1 MRLMTRKSPTPIRSS
16 MALIAAAAVS
26 LAPISFA
33 QVPQDPG
40 SKAIPLSKV
49 ERKNKAPVSN
59 EILRVKIPKPTEIKL
74 PNGLTVMV
82 LEDHRLPLVTARLSI
97 LGAGALNDPADV
109 PGLADITATMLK
121 EGTQTRSS
129 KQIAEQTEELGASI
143 GAQAPWGSETA
154 TFTASGLSDNAGQW
168 IALASDILLNPSFPE
183 GELNKL
189 KQRMRIQLKQ
199 QRSTA
204 SFLAQ
209 ERFDR
214 AVYGNH
220 PAAITSPTPEA
231 LDKITPA
238 MLAEWHSKRY
248 LPENTILGVAGD
260 ITPAEVTRMFS
271 ALPGWKAGPDKAG
284 LPTATKP
291 ASGRGIFLVDRPGSV
306 QTEVEIGNI
315 AISRVDSDYIPMVVM
330 DRIVGGG
337 ASARLF
343 MNLREVHGYTYGAY
357 SMLVARRYAGPWIAQ
372 GSMRTDAT
380 GGAMTEFMN
389 EINRIR
395 DQAVPEKELEET
407 KRSIVAGFALTLER
421 PSELLD
427 YAIALKVYNLPA
439 DYWDTYP
446 AKIMAITAEQVQR
459 VARKYIVPDDL
470 QIVAVGDATKLK
482 PVLDKYG
489 TVQVF
494 NTDGQPKATP

>member
-1 MRLMTRKSPTPIRSS
+1 MISNFRNSVRCSV
-16 MALIAAAAVS
+16 ALIATFTLCVG
-26 LAPISFA
+26 

-49 ERKNKAPVSN
+49 ERKNKAPVSD
-59 EILRVKIPKPTEIKL
+59 EILRVKIPKPTEITL
-74 PNGLTVMV
+74 ANGLTILV

-109 PGLADITATMLK
+109 PGLANVTATMLK
-121 EGTQTRSS
+121 EGTKTRSS
-129 KQIAEQTEELGASI
+129 KQIAEQSEELGATI
-143 GAQAPWGSETA
+143 GAQAPWASETA
-154 TFTASGLSDNAGQW
+154 TFTASGLSDNASQW

-183 GELNKL
+183 SELSKL
-189 KQRMRIQLKQ
+189 KQRMKVQLQQ

-204 SFLAQ
+204 GFLMQ
-209 ERFDR
+209 ERFNR

-220 PAAITSPTPEA
+220 PAAITSPTPQA

-238 MLAEWHSKRY
+238 MLAEWHANRY
-248 LPENTILGVAGD
+248 VPENAILGVTGD
-260 ITPAEVTRMFS
+260 ITPAQVTQMFS
-271 ALPGWKAGPDKAG
+271 ALPGWKAGPSKAA

-291 ASGRGIFLVDRPGSV
+291 ASGRKIFLVDRPGSV
-306 QTEVEIGNI
+306 QTDVEIGNI
-315 AISRVDSDYIPMVVM
+315 AINRMDTDYVPMVVM

-395 DQAVPEKELEET
+395 DTPVPEKELEET
-407 KRSIVAGFALTLER
+407 KRSIVASFALTLER
-421 PSELLD
+421 PNELLD

-470 QIVAVGDATKLK
+470 QIVAVGDAAKLK

-489 TVQVF
+489 AVQVF
-494 NTDGQPKATP
+494 DTNGQPKTTP

>member
-1 MRLMTRKSPTPIRSS
+1 MISNFRNSVRCSV
-16 MALIAAAAVS
+16 ALIATFTLCVG
-26 LAPISFA
+26 

-49 ERKNKAPVSN
+49 ERKNKAPVSD
-59 EILRVKIPKPTEIKL
+59 EILRVKIPKPTEITVA
-74 PNGLTVMV
+74 NGLTILV

-109 PGLADITATMLK
+109 PGLANVTATMLK
-121 EGTQTRSS
+121 EGTKTRSS
-129 KQIAEQTEELGASI
+129 KQIAEQSEELGATI
-143 GAQAPWGSETA
+143 GAQAPWASETA
-154 TFTASGLSDNAGQW
+154 TFTASGLSDNASQW

-183 GELNKL
+183 SELSKL
-189 KQRMRIQLKQ
+189 KQRMKVQLQQ

-204 SFLAQ
+204 GFLMQ
-209 ERFDR
+209 ERFNR

-220 PAAITSPTPEA
+220 PAAITSPTPQA

-238 MLAEWHSKRY
+238 MLAEWHANRY
-248 LPENTILGVAGD
+248 VPENAILGVTGD
-260 ITPAEVTRMFS
+260 ITPAQVTQMFS
-271 ALPGWKAGPDKAG
+271 ALPGWKAGPSKAA

-291 ASGRGIFLVDRPGSV
+291 ASGRKIFLVDRPGSV
-306 QTEVEIGNI
+306 QTDVEIGNI
-315 AISRVDSDYIPMVVM
+315 AINRMDADYVPMVVM

-395 DQAVPEKELEET
+395 DTPVPEKELEET
-407 KRSIVAGFALTLER
+407 KRSIVASFALTLER
-421 PSELLD
+421 PNELLD

-470 QIVAVGDATKLK
+470 QIVAVGDAAKLK

-489 TVQVF
+489 AVQVF
-494 NTDGQPKATP
+494 DTNGQSKTNP

>member
-1 MRLMTRKSPTPIRSS
+1 MTIDFRNPVPRIPMRCSVALVATR
-16 MALIAAAAVS
+16 AVC
-26 LAPISFA
+26 FA

>member
-1 MRLMTRKSPTPIRSS
+1 MKNKASIRWSL
-16 MALIAAAAVS
+16 ALIAT
-26 LAPISFA
+26 FA
-33 QVPQDPG
+33 LGYGQVPQDPG

-49 ERKNKAPVSN
+49 ERKNKAPVSD
-59 EILRVKIPKPTEIKL
+59 EILRVKIPKPTEITL

-97 LGAGALNDPADV
+97 LGAGALNDPADL
-109 PGLADITATMLK
+109 PGLANITATMLK
-121 EGTQTRSS
+121 EGTETRSS
-129 KQIAEQTEELGASI
+129 KQIAEQTEELGATI
-143 GAQAPWGSETA
+143 GAQAPFASETA
-154 TFTASGLSDNAGQW
+154 TFTASGLSDNAAQW
-168 IALASDILLNPSFPE
+168 IALASDVLLNPTFPE
-183 GELNKL
+183 SELNKL
-189 KQRMRIQLKQ
+189 KQRMKVQLQQ

-204 SFLAQ
+204 GFLMQ
-209 ERFDR
+209 ERFSR
-214 AVYGNH
+214 AVYGDH
-220 PAAITSPTPEA
+220 PAAVTSATLQA

-238 MLAEWHSKRY
+238 MLAEWHATRY
-248 LPENTILGVAGD
+248 LPENAILGVAGD
-260 ITPAEVTRMFS
+260 ITPAQVTQMFS
-271 ALPGWKAGPDKAG
+271 ALPGWKVGASKAM
-284 LPTATKP
+284 LPRATKP
-291 ASGRGIFLVDRPGSV
+291 ASGRKIFLVDRPGSV
-306 QTEVEIGNI
+306 QTDVEIGNI
-315 AISRVDSDYIPMVVM
+315 AINRMDPDYVPMVVM

-395 DQAVPEKELEET
+395 DTPVAEKELEET

-421 PSELLD
+421 PTELLD

-470 QIVAVGDATKLK
+470 QIVAVGDAAKLK

-489 TVQVF
+489 AVQVF
-494 NTDGQPKATP
+494 DTNGQPKATP

>member
-1 MRLMTRKSPTPIRSS
+1 MTFNFRNPLRCSVALMATFT
-16 MALIAAAAVS
+16 LC
-26 LAPISFA
+26 LG

-49 ERKNKAPVSN
+49 ERKNKAPVSD
-59 EILRVKIPKPTEIKL
+59 EILRVKIPKPTEITL
-74 PNGLTVMV
+74 PNGLTILV

-97 LGAGALNDPADV
+97 LGAGALNDPSDV
-109 PGLADITATMLK
+109 PGLANVTAAMLSQ
-121 EGTQTRSS
+121 GTRTLSS
-129 KQIAEQTEELGASI
+129 QQIAQQTEELGASI
-143 GAQAPWGSETA
+143 GAQAPWASETA

-189 KQRMRIQLKQ
+189 KQRMKVQLQQ

-204 SFLAQ
+204 GFLMQ
-209 ERFDR
+209 ERFNR

-220 PAAITSPTPEA
+220 PAAVTSPTPQA
-231 LDKITPA
+231 LDKMTPA
-238 MLAEWHSKRY
+238 MLAEWHATRY
-248 LPENTILGVAGD
+248 VPQNAILGVAGD
-260 ITPAEVTRMFS
+260 ITPAQVTQMFS
-271 ALPGWKAGPDKAG
+271 ALPAWKAGTGKAA

-291 ASGRGIFLVDRPGSV
+291 ASGRRIFLVDRPGSV
-306 QTEVEIGNI
+306 QTDVEIGNI
-315 AISRVDSDYIPMVVM
+315 AINRMDADYIPMVVM

-357 SMLVARRYAGPWIAQ
+357 SMLVARRYAGPWVAQ

-395 DQAVPEKELEET
+395 DTPVPEKELEEN
-407 KRSIVAGFALTLER
+407 KRSIVASFALTLER
-421 PSELLD
+421 PTELLD

-446 AKIMAITAEQVQR
+446 ARIMAITAEQIQR

-470 QIVAVGDATKLK
+470 QIVAVGDADKLK

-489 TVQVF
+489 AVQVF
-494 NTDGQPKATP
+494 EANGQPKANP

>member
-1 MRLMTRKSPTPIRSS
+1 MTFQSPIPDRWSI
-16 MALIAAAAVS
+16 ALIASAALS
-26 LAPISFA
+26 LAPISVA

-49 ERKNKAPVSN
+49 ERMNKAPVSDQ
-59 EILRVKIPKPTEIKL
+59 ILRVKIPKPTEITL
-74 PNGLTVMV
+74 PNGLTVLV

-97 LGAGALNDPADV
+97 LGAGALNDPVDV
-109 PGLADITATMLK
+109 PGLANITATMLK
-121 EGTQTRSS
+121 EGTKTRSS
-129 KQIAEQTEELGASI
+129 KQIAEQTEELGATI
-143 GAQAPWGSETA
+143 GAQAPWASETT

-183 GELNKL
+183 DELNKL
-189 KQRMRIQLKQ
+189 KQRMKVQLQQ

-204 SFLAQ
+204 GFLMQ
-209 ERFDR
+209 ERFNR

-220 PAAITSPTPEA
+220 PAAITSPTLQA

-238 MLAEWHSKRY
+238 MLAEWHATRY
-248 LPENTILGVAGD
+248 VPENAILGVAGD

-271 ALPGWKAGPDKAG
+271 ALPAWKAGPSKAA
-284 LPTATKP
+284 LPTATTP
-291 ASGRGIFLVDRPGSV
+291 ASGRRIFLVDRPGSV
-306 QTEVEIGNI
+306 QTDVQIGNI
-315 AISRVDSDYIPMVVM
+315 AINRMDADYIPMVVM

-395 DQAVPEKELEET
+395 DQPVPEKELEET
-407 KRSIVAGFALTLER
+407 KHSIIASFALTLER

-446 AKIMAITAEQVQR
+446 AKIAAITAEQVQR

-470 QIVAVGDATKLK
+470 QIVAVGDAAKLK

-494 NTDGQPKATP
+494 DTNGQPKATP

>member
-1 MRLMTRKSPTPIRSS
+1 MKYKSNLRWPAS
-16 MALIAAAAVS
+16 LIATFAV
-26 LAPISFA
+26 LFA

-49 ERKNKAPVSN
+49 ERKNKAPVSS
-59 EILRVKIPKPTEIKL
+59 EILRVKIPKPTEITL
-74 PNGLTVMV
+74 PNGLTVLV
-82 LEDHRLPLVTARLSI
+82 LENHRLPLVTARLSI
-97 LGAGALNDPADV
+97 LGAGALNDPADM
-109 PGLADITATMLK
+109 PGLANVTAAMLNQ
-121 EGTQTRSS
+121 GTKTLSS
-129 KQIAEQTEELGASI
+129 QQIAKQTEELGATI
-143 GAQAPWGSETA
+143 GAQAPWASETA

-183 GELNKL
+183 SELNKL
-189 KQRMRIQLKQ
+189 KQRMKVQLQQ

-204 SFLAQ
+204 SFLMQ
-209 ERFDR
+209 ERFNR

-220 PAAITSPTPEA
+220 PAAITSPTLQA

-238 MLAEWHSKRY
+238 MLAEWHATRY
-248 LPENTILGVAGD
+248 VPENAILGVVGD
-260 ITPAEVTRMFS
+260 ITPAEVTKMFS
-271 ALPGWKAGPDKAG
+271 ALPSWKAGPGKAA

-291 ASGRGIFLVDRPGSV
+291 ANGRKIFLVDRPGSV
-306 QTEVEIGNI
+306 QTDVEIGNI
-315 AISRVDSDYIPMVVM
+315 AINRMDADYIPMVVM

-343 MNLREVHGYTYGAY
+343 MNLREIHGYTYGAY

-395 DQAVPEKELEET
+395 DNAVPEKELEET
-407 KRSIVAGFALTLER
+407 KRSIVASFALTLEH

-470 QIVAVGDATKLK
+470 QIVAVGDAAKLK

-494 NTDGQPKATP
+494 DTNGQPKANP

>member
-1 MRLMTRKSPTPIRSS
+1 MTIDFRNSVSRIPVRCSA
-16 MALIAAAAVS
+16 ALVATLAVC
-26 LAPISFA
+26 FA

-40 SKAIPLSKV
+40 SKAIPLSEV

-204 SFLAQ
+204 SFLA
-209 ERFDR
+209 
-214 AVYGNH
+214 
-220 PAAITSPTPEA
+220 P
-231 LDKITPA
+231 
-238 MLAEWHSKRY
+238 
-248 LPENTILGVAGD
+248 
-260 ITPAEVTRMFS
+260 
-271 ALPGWKAGPDKAG
+271 
-284 LPTATKP
+284 
-291 ASGRGIFLVDRPGSV
+291 
-306 QTEVEIGNI
+306 
-315 AISRVDSDYIPMVVM
+315 
-330 DRIVGGG
+330 
-337 ASARLF
+337 
-343 MNLREVHGYTYGAY
+343 
-357 SMLVARRYAGPWIAQ
+357 
-372 GSMRTDAT
+372 
-380 GGAMTEFMN
+380 
-389 EINRIR
+389 
-395 DQAVPEKELEET
+395 
-407 KRSIVAGFALTLER
+407 
-421 PSELLD
+421 
-427 YAIALKVYNLPA
+427 
-439 DYWDTYP
+439 
-446 AKIMAITAEQVQR
+446 
-459 VARKYIVPDDL
+459 
-470 QIVAVGDATKLK
+470 
-482 PVLDKYG
+482 
-489 TVQVF
+489 
-494 NTDGQPKATP
+494 

>member
-1 MRLMTRKSPTPIRSS
+1 MTNHFMKNHSTMRWS
-16 MALIAAAAVS
+16 AVLIAA
-26 LAPISFA
+26 LALSFA
-33 QVPQDPG
+33 QVPADPG

-49 ERKNKAPVSN
+49 ERKNKAPVSD
-59 EILRVKIPKPTEIKL
+59 EILRVKLPKPTELTL
-74 PNGLTVMV
+74 PNGLTVLV
-82 LEDHRLPLVTARLSI
+82 LEDHRLPLVTARLNI

-109 PGLADITATMLK
+109 PGLANITAAMLK
-121 EGTQTRSS
+121 EGTTTRSS
-129 KQIAEQTEELGASI
+129 KQIAEQSDELGAMI
-143 GAQAPWGSETA
+143 GAQAPWASETA
-154 TFTASGLSDNAGQW
+154 TFTASGLSDNAAQW

-183 GELNKL
+183 SELNKL
-189 KQRMRIQLKQ
+189 KQRTKVQLQQ
-199 QRSTA
+199 QRGTA
-204 SFLAQ
+204 NFLMQ
-209 ERFDR
+209 ERFSR
-214 AVYGNH
+214 AVYGDH
-220 PAAITSPTPEA
+220 PAAITSPTLQA

-238 MLAEWHSKRY
+238 MLAQWHATRY
-248 LPENTILGVAGD
+248 VPENAILGIAGD
-260 ITPAEVTRMFS
+260 ITPAQVTEMFS
-271 ALPGWKAGPDKAG
+271 SLRGWKAGPTKAS

-291 ASGRGIFLVDRPGSV
+291 ASGRKIFLVDRPGSV
-306 QTEVEIGNI
+306 QTDVEMGNI
-315 AISRVDSDYIPMVVM
+315 AISRQDSDYIPMVVM

-337 ASARLF
+337 SAARLF

-357 SMLVARRYAGPWIAQ
+357 SMLVARRYAGPWIAE

-395 DQAVPEKELEET
+395 DKPVPEKELEET

-427 YAIALKVYNLPA
+427 YAIALKVYNLQA

-446 AKIMAITAEQVQR
+446 AKIMGITAEQVQR

-470 QIVAVGDATKLK
+470 QIVAVGDAVKLK

-489 TVQVF
+489 AVQVF
-494 NTDGQPKATP
+494 DTNGQPKANP

>member
-1 MRLMTRKSPTPIRSS
+1 MTRQSPTRIRSS
-16 MALIAAAAVS
+16 IALIAAAAVS

-40 SKAIPLSKV
+40 SKVIPLSKV

-82 LEDHRLPLVTARLSI
+82 LEDHRLPLVTARLTI

-121 EGTQTRSS
+121 EGTKTRSS

-154 TFTASGLSDNAGQW
+154 TFTASGLSDNASQW

-214 AVYGNH
+214 AVYGKH

-238 MLAEWHSKRY
+238 MLADWHAKRY
-248 LPENTILGVAGD
+248 LPENAILGVAGD

-407 KRSIVAGFALTLER
+407 KRSIVAGFALTLEH

-494 NTDGQPKATP
+494 DTDGQPKATP

>member
-1 MRLMTRKSPTPIRSS
+1 
-16 MALIAAAAVS
+16 
-26 LAPISFA
+26 LAPIATFALCFA

-49 ERKNKAPVSN
+49 ERKNMAPVSDT
-59 EILRVKIPKPTEIKL
+59 ILRVKIPKPTEITL
-74 PNGLTVMV
+74 PNGLTVLV
-82 LEDHRLPLVTARLSI
+82 LEDHRLPLVTVRLSI

-109 PGLADITATMLK
+109 PGLANVTAAMLK
-121 EGTQTRSS
+121 EGTKTRSS
-129 KQIAEQTEELGASI
+129 KQIAEQSEELGATI
-143 GAQAPWGSETA
+143 AAQAPWASETA
-154 TFTASGLSDNAGQW
+154 TFTASGLSDNASQW

-183 GELNKL
+183 SELNKL
-189 KQRMRIQLKQ
+189 KQRMKVQLQQ

-204 SFLAQ
+204 AFLMQ
-209 ERFDR
+209 ERFSH

-220 PAAITSPTPEA
+220 PAAITSPTVQA

-238 MLAEWHSKRY
+238 MLAEWHANRY
-248 LPENTILGVAGD
+248 VPENAILGVAGD
-260 ITPAEVTRMFS
+260 ITPAEVTQMFS
-271 ALPGWKAGPDKAG
+271 ALPGWKAGPSKVS

-291 ASGRGIFLVDRPGSV
+291 ASGRKIFLVDRPGSV
-306 QTEVEIGNI
+306 QTDVEIGNI
-315 AISRVDSDYIPMVVM
+315 AISRQDADYVPMVVM

-389 EINRIR
+389 EINSIR
-395 DQAVPEKELEET
+395 DKAVPEKELEET
-407 KRSIVAGFALTLER
+407 KHSIVASFALTLER

-470 QIVAVGDATKLK
+470 QIVAVGDAAKLK

-494 NTDGQPKATP
+494 DTNGQPKATP

>member
-1 MRLMTRKSPTPIRSS
+1 MSI
-16 MALIAAAAVS
+16 
-26 LAPISFA
+26 A

-40 SKAIPLSKV
+40 SKTIPLSKV
-49 ERKNKAPVSN
+49 ERKNKAPVSD
-59 EILRVKIPKPTEIKL
+59 EILRVKIPKPTQLTL
-74 PNGLTVMV
+74 PNGLTILV
-82 LEDHRLPLVTARLSI
+82 LEDHRLPLVTARLTI

-109 PGLADITATMLK
+109 PGLANITAAMLM
-121 EGTQTRSS
+121 EGTKTRSS
-129 KQIAEQTEELGASI
+129 KQIAEQSEELGATI
-143 GAQAPWGSETA
+143 GAQAPWASETT
-154 TFTASGLSDNAGQW
+154 TFTASGLSDNASQW

-183 GELNKL
+183 SELNKL
-189 KQRMRIQLKQ
+189 KQRMKVQLQQ

-204 SFLAQ
+204 GFLMQ
-209 ERFDR
+209 ERFSR

-220 PAAITSPTPEA
+220 PAAVTSPTLQA

-238 MLAEWHSKRY
+238 MLVQWHASRY
-248 LPENTILGVAGD
+248 VPQNAILGIVGD
-260 ITPAEVTRMFS
+260 VRPAEVMQMLS
-271 ALPGWKAGPDKAG
+271 ALPGWKAGPTKAA

-291 ASGRGIFLVDRPGSV
+291 ASGRKIFLVDRPGSV
-306 QTEVEIGNI
+306 QTDVEIGNI
-315 AISRVDSDYIPMVVM
+315 AISRLDADYVPMVVM

-343 MNLREVHGYTYGAY
+343 MNLREVHGHTYGAY
-357 SMLVARRYAGPWIAQ
+357 SMLVARRYAGPWVAQ

-395 DQAVPEKELEET
+395 DNAVPEKELEET
-407 KRSIVAGFALTLER
+407 KRSIVASFALTLER

-427 YAIALKVYNLPA
+427 YAIALKLFNLPA

-470 QIVAVGDATKLK
+470 QIVAVGDAAKLK

-494 NTDGQPKATP
+494 DTNGQPKANP